1 MYYYEKDYIMRL
13 IHGIAL
19 VLARLLLGRQ
29 MENEGE
35 IATILDKQEKEQN
48 DLLLRMVDEGKINRA
63 EERLFD
69 LLENASWDDRHK
81 AAVAICF
88 YSHVNDKDDEFL
100 EKADFTREEPEQTL
114 PYRAAAFHF
123 DRSGWYDPACC
134 PHCDKALP
142 ERCLEGGL
150 FGKYPRSVFAR
161 CPHCIPDISDRT
173 VRNRR
178 WQKNTD
184 LTCMKYVPY

>member
-1 MYYYEKDYIMRL
+1 MQYEQDYIMRL

-81 AAVAICF
+81 AAMAICF

-100 EKADFTREEPEQTL
+100 EKADFTREEIMEGLEDAMKAVHMEIPEYL
-114 PYRAAAFHF
+114 R
-123 DRSGWYDPACC
+123 
-134 PHCDKALP
+134 
-142 ERCLEGGL
+142 
-150 FGKYPRSVFAR
+150 
-161 CPHCIPDISDRT
+161 I
-173 VRNRR
+173 
-178 WQKNTD
+178 
-184 LTCMKYVPY
+184 

>member
-69 LLENASWDDRHK
+69 LLENAPWDDRHK
-81 AAVAICF
+81 TAVAICF

-100 EKADFTREEPEQTL
+100 EKADFTREEIMEGLEDAMKAVHMEIPEYL
-114 PYRAAAFHF
+114 R
-123 DRSGWYDPACC
+123 
-134 PHCDKALP
+134 
-142 ERCLEGGL
+142 
-150 FGKYPRSVFAR
+150 
-161 CPHCIPDISDRT
+161 I
-173 VRNRR
+173 
-178 WQKNTD
+178 
-184 LTCMKYVPY
+184 

>member
-81 AAVAICF
+81 AAMAICF

-100 EKADFTREEPEQTL
+100 EKADFTREEIMEGLEDAMRAVHMEIPEYL
-114 PYRAAAFHF
+114 R
-123 DRSGWYDPACC
+123 
-134 PHCDKALP
+134 
-142 ERCLEGGL
+142 
-150 FGKYPRSVFAR
+150 
-161 CPHCIPDISDRT
+161 I
-173 VRNRR
+173 
-178 WQKNTD
+178 
-184 LTCMKYVPY
+184 

>member
-19 VLARLLLGRQ
+19 VLARLLLGKQ
-29 MENEGE
+29 MESEGE

-48 DLLLRMVDEGKINRA
+48 DLLLRMVDEGKINKA

-100 EKADFTREEPEQTL
+100 EKADFTRDEIMEGLEDAMRAVHMEIPEYL
-114 PYRAAAFHF
+114 R
-123 DRSGWYDPACC
+123 
-134 PHCDKALP
+134 
-142 ERCLEGGL
+142 
-150 FGKYPRSVFAR
+150 
-161 CPHCIPDISDRT
+161 I
-173 VRNRR
+173 
-178 WQKNTD
+178 
-184 LTCMKYVPY
+184 

>member
-29 MENEGE
+29 MESEGE

-100 EKADFTREEPEQTL
+100 EQADFTREEIMEGLEDAMKAVHMEIPEYL
-114 PYRAAAFHF
+114 R
-123 DRSGWYDPACC
+123 
-134 PHCDKALP
+134 
-142 ERCLEGGL
+142 
-150 FGKYPRSVFAR
+150 
-161 CPHCIPDISDRT
+161 I
-173 VRNRR
+173 
-178 WQKNTD
+178 
-184 LTCMKYVPY
+184 

>member
-48 DLLLRMVDEGKINRA
+48 DLLLRMVDEGKINKA

-100 EKADFTREEPEQTL
+100 EKADFTRDEIMEGLEDAMRAVHMEIPEYL
-114 PYRAAAFHF
+114 R
-123 DRSGWYDPACC
+123 
-134 PHCDKALP
+134 
-142 ERCLEGGL
+142 
-150 FGKYPRSVFAR
+150 
-161 CPHCIPDISDRT
+161 I
-173 VRNRR
+173 
-178 WQKNTD
+178 
-184 LTCMKYVPY
+184 

>member
-29 MENEGE
+29 MESEGE
-35 IATILDKQEKEQN
+35 IATILVKKEKEQN
-48 DLLLRMVDEGKINRA
+48 DLLLRMVDDGEINKA

-100 EKADFTREEPEQTL
+100 EKADFTRDEIMEGLEDAMRAVHMEIPEYL
-114 PYRAAAFHF
+114 R
-123 DRSGWYDPACC
+123 
-134 PHCDKALP
+134 
-142 ERCLEGGL
+142 
-150 FGKYPRSVFAR
+150 
-161 CPHCIPDISDRT
+161 I
-173 VRNRR
+173 
-178 WQKNTD
+178 
-184 LTCMKYVPY
+184 

>member
-100 EKADFTREEPEQTL
+100 EQADFTREEIMEGLEDAMRAVHMEIPEYL
-114 PYRAAAFHF
+114 R
-123 DRSGWYDPACC
+123 
-134 PHCDKALP
+134 
-142 ERCLEGGL
+142 
-150 FGKYPRSVFAR
+150 
-161 CPHCIPDISDRT
+161 I
-173 VRNRR
+173 
-178 WQKNTD
+178 
-184 LTCMKYVPY
+184 

>member
-69 LLENASWDDRHK
+69 LLENASWNDRHK

-100 EKADFTREEPEQTL
+100 EKADFTREEIMEGLEDAMKAVHMEIPEYL
-114 PYRAAAFHF
+114 R
-123 DRSGWYDPACC
+123 
-134 PHCDKALP
+134 
-142 ERCLEGGL
+142 
-150 FGKYPRSVFAR
+150 
-161 CPHCIPDISDRT
+161 I
-173 VRNRR
+173 
-178 WQKNTD
+178 
-184 LTCMKYVPY
+184 

>member
-81 AAVAICF
+81 TAVAICF

-100 EKADFTREEPEQTL
+100 EKADFTREEIMEGLEDAMKAVHMEIPEYL
-114 PYRAAAFHF
+114 R
-123 DRSGWYDPACC
+123 
-134 PHCDKALP
+134 
-142 ERCLEGGL
+142 
-150 FGKYPRSVFAR
+150 
-161 CPHCIPDISDRT
+161 I
-173 VRNRR
+173 
-178 WQKNTD
+178 
-184 LTCMKYVPY
+184 

>member
-1 MYYYEKDYIMRL
+1 MYYFEKDYIMRL

-29 MENEGE
+29 MESEGE
-35 IATILDKQEKEQN
+35 IATILVKKEKEQN
-48 DLLLRMVDEGKINRA
+48 DLLLRMVDDGEINKA

-100 EKADFTREEPEQTL
+100 EKADFTRDEIMEGLEDAMQAVHMEIPEYL
-114 PYRAAAFHF
+114 R
-123 DRSGWYDPACC
+123 
-134 PHCDKALP
+134 
-142 ERCLEGGL
+142 
-150 FGKYPRSVFAR
+150 
-161 CPHCIPDISDRT
+161 I
-173 VRNRR
+173 
-178 WQKNTD
+178 
-184 LTCMKYVPY
+184 

>member
-19 VLARLLLGRQ
+19 ILARMLLGKQ

-48 DLLLRMVDEGKINRA
+48 DLLLRMVDDGEINKA
-63 EERLFD
+63 EEHLFD

-100 EKADFTREEPEQTL
+100 EKADFTRDEIMEGLEDAMRAVHMEIPEYL
-114 PYRAAAFHF
+114 R
-123 DRSGWYDPACC
+123 
-134 PHCDKALP
+134 
-142 ERCLEGGL
+142 
-150 FGKYPRSVFAR
+150 
-161 CPHCIPDISDRT
+161 I
-173 VRNRR
+173 
-178 WQKNTD
+178 
-184 LTCMKYVPY
+184 

>member
-29 MENEGE
+29 MESEGE
-35 IATILDKQEKEQN
+35 IATILDKKEKEQN
-48 DLLLRMVDEGKINRA
+48 DLLLRMVDDGEINKA

-100 EKADFTREEPEQTL
+100 EKADFTRDEIMEGLEDAMRAVHMEIPEYL
-114 PYRAAAFHF
+114 R
-123 DRSGWYDPACC
+123 
-134 PHCDKALP
+134 
-142 ERCLEGGL
+142 
-150 FGKYPRSVFAR
+150 
-161 CPHCIPDISDRT
+161 I
-173 VRNRR
+173 
-178 WQKNTD
+178 
-184 LTCMKYVPY
+184 

>member
-100 EKADFTREEPEQTL
+100 EKADFTREEIMEGLEDAMKAVHMESPEYL
-114 PYRAAAFHF
+114 R
-123 DRSGWYDPACC
+123 
-134 PHCDKALP
+134 
-142 ERCLEGGL
+142 
-150 FGKYPRSVFAR
+150 
-161 CPHCIPDISDRT
+161 I
-173 VRNRR
+173 
-178 WQKNTD
+178 
-184 LTCMKYVPY
+184 

>member
-19 VLARLLLGRQ
+19 VLARLLLGKQ
-29 MENEGE
+29 MEDEGE
-35 IATILDKQEKEQN
+35 IATILVKKEKEQN
-48 DLLLRMVDEGKINRA
+48 DLLLRMVDDGEINKA

-100 EKADFTREEPEQTL
+100 EKADFTRDEIMEGLEDAMRAVHMEIPEYL
-114 PYRAAAFHF
+114 R
-123 DRSGWYDPACC
+123 
-134 PHCDKALP
+134 
-142 ERCLEGGL
+142 
-150 FGKYPRSVFAR
+150 
-161 CPHCIPDISDRT
+161 I
-173 VRNRR
+173 
-178 WQKNTD
+178 
-184 LTCMKYVPY
+184 

>member
-48 DLLLRMVDEGKINRA
+48 ELLLRMVDEGKINRA

-100 EKADFTREEPEQTL
+100 EKADFTREEIMEGLEDAMKAVHMEIPEYL
-114 PYRAAAFHF
+114 R
-123 DRSGWYDPACC
+123 
-134 PHCDKALP
+134 
-142 ERCLEGGL
+142 
-150 FGKYPRSVFAR
+150 
-161 CPHCIPDISDRT
+161 I
-173 VRNRR
+173 
-178 WQKNTD
+178 
-184 LTCMKYVPY
+184 